1 MGVAKKM
8 IKARRLFLVPSLS
21 ILFLSWI
28 PVIGVCLVIVICLNW
43 YVKNQKQIHSYFRT
57 YRITFFDP
65 SDEEL
70 ESLR

>member
-1 MGVAKKM
+1 M

-28 PVIGVCLVIVICLNW
+28 PVIGVCLVIVICLHW
-43 YVKNQKQIHSYFRT
+43 YIKNQNKIHLYFKGVNYEQNET
-57 YRITFFDP
+57 
-65 SDEEL
+65 SEEEL